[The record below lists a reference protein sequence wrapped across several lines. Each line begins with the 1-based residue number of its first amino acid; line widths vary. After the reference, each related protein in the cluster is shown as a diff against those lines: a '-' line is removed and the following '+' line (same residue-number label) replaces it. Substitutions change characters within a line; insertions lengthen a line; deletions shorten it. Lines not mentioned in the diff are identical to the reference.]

1 MTWVQFAVVALGLVE
16 GAWMT
21 LVVWRT
27 LDVQNLMRKLRSI

>member
-21 LVVWRT
+21 LVVWR
-27 LDVQNLMRKLRSI
+27 QANP